1 MTAAAS
7 KSDGPPQASAV
18 STLISHS
25 GAKTASEA
33 LSIEIMHN
41 LQHQHNWTD
50 LKRHII
56 YLNALPSTRFVDLD
70 PRTRTTQVA
79 SVSSGAGAGSG
90 IGIQLPSP
98 TTTGVSS
105 PAGSGTSTPSSAT
118 AVNNTVTIIS
128 GLPPQHSYVHPDL
141 QMRLLK
147 QGLSDTALPVQRE
160 FVLPL
165 SLGEKWSLARF
176 CAVFD
181 QLPDRDV
188 IVVPAS
194 SARSPAGSGSSNGA
208 NGDVNNANVAA
219 GTGSTSSAS
228 GASASAKT
236 RNPGGLYKHRD
247 QKRVLL
253 GMKARE
259 GVGGDGTV
267 VYYIMQEGEVKP
279 RQNG

>member
-56 YLNALPSTRFVDLD
+56 YLKALPSTRFVDLD
-70 PRTRTTQVA
+70 PRTLTTQVA

-98 TTTGVSS
+98 TTTDVSS
-105 PAGSGTSTPSSAT
+105 PAGSGTSTPSSAG
-118 AVNNTVTIIS
+118 AVNSTVTIIS

-194 SARSPAGSGSSNGA
+194 TSSARSSAGSGSSDGA
-208 NGDVNNANVAA
+208 NGDVNKA
-219 GTGSTSSAS
+219 GGGSTSSAS
-228 GASASAKT
+228 GASASGSAKS
-236 RNPGGLYKHRD
+236 RNPSLYKHRD